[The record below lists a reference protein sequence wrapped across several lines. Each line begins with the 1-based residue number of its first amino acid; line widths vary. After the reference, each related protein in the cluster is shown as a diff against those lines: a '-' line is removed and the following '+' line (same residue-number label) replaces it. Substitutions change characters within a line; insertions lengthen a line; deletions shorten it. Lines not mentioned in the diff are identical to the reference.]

1 MTPVALARS
10 HQVALVLLRTLI
22 GWHFAYEGYF
32 KLLHPAWSR
41 VGEPLERFSA
51 AGYLQNATGPFAEL
65 FKALGRPALIPYV
78 DTGVGI
84 ALLVVGVL
92 LMLGLLTQLACM
104 GAIALLTLFYV
115 SAIPLSGMP
124 QPRSEGAYLV
134 VNKNLIE
141 LVAVAVLM
149 TFHTGRIAGLDS
161 LRRPRARTG
170 RAVTTS
176 V

>member
-41 VGEPLERFSA
+41 AGEPLERFSA

-65 FKALGRPALIPYV
+65 FKALARPGLIPYV

-92 LMLGLLTQLACM
+92 LMLGLLTQLACG

-170 RAVTTS
+170 RAATTS

>member
-92 LMLGLLTQLACM
+92 LMLGLLTQLACV

-161 LRRPRARTG
+161 LRRPRTRTG
-170 RAVTTS
+170 RAATTS

>member
-1 MTPVALARS
+1 MTAVSLGRS

-41 VGEPLERFSA
+41 AGEPLERFSA

-65 FKALGRPALIPYV
+65 FQALARPALIPYV
-78 DTGVGI
+78 DTGVAI
-84 ALLVVGVL
+84 ALLLIGVL
-92 LMLGLLTQLACM
+92 LMLGLLTQLACT
-104 GAIALLTLFYV
+104 GALLLLTLFYV
-115 SAIPLSGMP
+115 SAIPLTGLP
-124 QPRSEGAYLV
+124 QPRNEGAYLV

-141 LVAVAVLM
+141 LAAVAVLL
-149 TFHTGRIAGLDS
+149 TFRTGRIAGLDS
-161 LRRPRARTG
+161 LRRSRVRT
-170 RAVTTS
+170 RPAATS